1 MRHLTA
7 TLRLLLFSGLLAMPA
22 SAALKVATL
31 HPLLSDLARQVG
43 GEDVEVI
50 SLMPPGTDPHYF
62 SPTAAQLAQLANSD
76 IVLAMGKG
84 LEGYLPKLR
93 DHLKPGQTIHEVGRT
108 IPSIQIKEGQLFV
121 CCPVH
126 AHGAIDPHWWHSIKN
141 MQRAA
146 KDLAEQFGKL
156 EPAKR
161 DAYRARAEA
170 YAKRLDQLRVWAK
183 TEISQLPRSSRTL
196 ATAHAAWG
204 YFCKEFGF
212 RSVPLQGLN
221 NERNAS
227 PKYLQRTV
235 QVLRDE
241 QVRAVFPELGA
252 SPKLLDSIVQQTGV
266 KLGGS
271 LNASG
276 SGNGKDQVVTFEGM
290 MRHNVTAIVAALK

>member
-1 MRHLTA
+1 MLLLRSPLLTA
-7 TLRLLLFSGLLAMPA
+7 AWCLALTARLW
-22 SAALKVATL
+22 ALEVCTL

-43 GEDVEVI
+43 GQEVKVI

-62 SPTAAQLAQLANSD
+62 SPGAAQLAQLADCD

-93 DHLKPGQTIHEVGRT
+93 DHLKPGQVLYEVGRS
-108 IPSIQIKEGQLFV
+108 IPSIQIKEGELFL

-126 AHGAIDPHWWHSIKN
+126 AHGAIDPHWWHSIRN

-146 KDLAEQFGKL
+146 LDLADEFGAL
-156 EPAKR
+156 DTARREV
-161 DAYRARAEA
+161 YRQQAEA
-170 YAKRLDQLRVWAK
+170 YETRLDELRVWAK
-183 TEISQLPRSSRTL
+183 TEISKLPRSSRKL

-227 PKYLQRTV
+227 PEYLQRTV

-241 QVRAVFPELGA
+241 KVRAVFPEQGA
-252 SPKLLDSIVQQTGV
+252 SPKLLDSIVKQTGV

-276 SGNGKDQVVTFEGM
+276 SGKDKAGTFEGM
-290 MRHNVTAIVAALK
+290 MRHNVSTIVTALK